1 MILHHLIINKV
12 TSNVTNMS
20 KPVPR
25 AANISQQPMPRDSV
39 PNMQSH
45 RQIINQR
52 NKQQA
57 SQMTKRHLG
66 GMSGENLQ
74 APRTTRKY
82 HKQNLADNNPGKQ
95 LDKSKSDIK
104 NTDKDK

>member
-1 MILHHLIINKV
+1 
-12 TSNVTNMS
+12 MS

-25 AANISQQPMPRDSV
+25 AANISQHMPRDSV

-57 SQMTKRHLG
+57 SQMTKRHF
-66 GMSGENLQ
+66 
-74 APRTTRKY
+74 
-82 HKQNLADNNPGKQ
+82 
-95 LDKSKSDIK
+95 
-104 NTDKDK
+104 